1 LSEDGMVGCGLTGLA
16 KNTHGLPTERDFRVT
31 AQSKMA
37 LQALGVCVVYQT
49 IHLDEMCH
57 E

>member
-1 LSEDGMVGCGLTGLA
+1 LA